1 MNAESRRS
9 RAESGADS
17 PEAMPGATFF
27 VDSNVLIY
35 AHDRSAGS
43 KHEAARTLIERLW
56 EDRTG
61 CLSVQVLQEFFVNVT
76 RKVGAPLGV
85 KEAREVISDLSYW
98 KVHRPDTVDVLAAI
112 DIHRRMQISFW
123 DAMIV
128 KSAAAQ
134 SCNVLYSEDLGDG
147 QVYDGVRVENPIP
160 DGGA

>member
-1 MNAESRRS
+1 MSAESVRSQARRGPDS
-9 RAESGADS
+9 LEATPRA
-17 PEAMPGATFF
+17 PFF

-43 KHEAARTLIERLW
+43 KHEAAKALIEGLW
-56 EDRTG
+56 EDRAG

-76 RKVGAPLGV
+76 RKVRSPLGV
-85 KEAREVISDLSYW
+85 AEAQQVISDLSYW
-98 KVHRPDTVDVLAAI
+98 KVHRPDAFDVLAAI
-112 DIHRRMQISFW
+112 DIHRRTQISFW

-147 QVYDGVRVENPIP
+147 QVYEGVRVKNPIP

>member
-1 MNAESRRS
+1 MNAEPGRGQATR
-9 RAESGADS
+9 GVGS
-17 PEAMPGATFF
+17 PEAMPEAPFF

-35 AHDRSAGS
+35 AHDRSAGF
-43 KHEAARTLIERLW
+43 KHEAAKALIERLW
-56 EDRTG
+56 EDRAG

-98 KVHRPDTVDVLAAI
+98 KVHRPGTSDVLAAI

-134 SCNVLYSEDLGDG
+134 SCGVLYSEDLGDG
-147 QVYDGVRVENPIP
+147 QVYDGVRVKNPIP
-160 DGGA
+160 DGAA